1 LRPSFHTEVKM
12 SWILTVLS
20 SSIGKKYIM
29 AVSGACLSFFLLA
42 HLIGNSIS
50 FWGKEAYNSYAS
62 HLHSLGFLVYI
73 LEILLL
79 LLFLV
84 HIVMGITLFIENLS
98 ARPNRY
104 AVKEKERNWSAS
116 TMPYTGILILLFLV
130 VHLVNFH
137 FITKT
142 VSTAELVKIT
152 LSNPLIASF
161 YLLSLSGLTLH
172 ASHGFWSLF
181 QSLGI
186 NHQKYNKLLQLGGL
200 AMAVIIG
207 TTFILIPL
215 LIVTTDS
222 FLQ

>member
-1 LRPSFHTEVKM
+1 M
-12 SWILTVLS
+12 SWIIKVFR

-29 AVSGACLSFFLLA
+29 AASGVCLSFFLLA
-42 HLIGNSIS
+42 HLIGNSVS

-62 HLHSLGFLVYI
+62 HLHSLGFIIYI

-79 LLFLV
+79 LLFLI
-84 HIVMGITLFIENLS
+84 HIVTGITLFIENLS
-98 ARPNRY
+98 ARPTRY
-104 AVKEKERNWSAS
+104 AIQTKERNWSAS
-116 TMPYTGILILLFLV
+116 TMPYSGILILLFLL
-130 VHLVNFH
+130 VHLLNFH

-142 VSTAELVKIT
+142 VSTAELVKTT

-186 NHQKYNKLLQLGGL
+186 NHPKYNIFLQRGGR
-200 AMAVIIG
+200 AMAVLIG
-207 TTFILIPL
+207 MTFILIPL

>member
-1 LRPSFHTEVKM
+1 M
-12 SWILTVLS
+12 SWILTVLR

-29 AVSGACLSFFLLA
+29 AVSGVCLSFFLLV
-42 HLIGNSIS
+42 HLTGNSIS

-62 HLHSLGFLVYI
+62 YLHALGFLHLI
-73 LEILLL
+73 LKILLL
-79 LLFLV
+79 LVFLV
-84 HIVMGITLFIENLS
+84 HILTGITLFIENLS

-104 AVKEKERNWSAS
+104 AVLENERNWSAS
-116 TMPYTGILILLFLV
+116 TMPYTGIIILTFLL
-130 VHLVNFH
+130 VHLLNFH
-137 FITKT
+137 FITIT
-142 VSTAELVKIT
+142 VSTAELVRTT
-152 LSNPLIASF
+152 LSNPFTASF
-161 YLLSLSGLTLH
+161 YLFSLSGLTLH

-186 NHQKYNKLLQLGGL
+186 NHPKYNKLLQQGGL

-207 TTFILIPL
+207 TIFILIPF